1 MNQNDEFLTDPETE
15 PGQPNEWSDDGIEIA
30 SEHDFAQDIPKDE
43 RSWFG
48 RFIELLRRKKTDSQ
62 QFPTDDPLFSDPE
75 GMEHS
80 RKLIFRG
87 KRSKSDTFED
97 GSEVGLAYEP
107 DVYSKK
113 PGTWESDDNDLFT
126 IGTNA
131 HHSQFGNESDFD
143 AISQTSVNQEFL
155 DDDYAVLEKGLPV
168 KKIEEVFKAEIEN
181 GSVEIV
187 DDEYSVGS
195 SASFTTNSAAEL
207 YAEQEAEVDLN
218 SKDLE
223 DFQAGKI
230 NTRPNLSESFQ
241 NRLGDLAQILEN
253 PIPNYSDEASDSL
266 VLVDTDD
273 EGLQAT
279 FVETPRTNIFMLL
292 GSSLWR
298 LLRWLVGI
306 PKRSVTNTGT
316 SSDLNRSRLEPLLLA
331 MPAIF
336 IVSYVYRTQIY
347 YQTTDQL
354 RRVTEFSR
362 ISRRLMSEGE
372 WQGAYIA
379 IRQVCDAAP
388 TPKNRWNLAEIL
400 MQSDQLKYRELG
412 NELVKSLATPEN
424 GNLADA
430 HFFLARAI
438 WNSQNLNVENA
449 PRYIAEVQNHLRT
462 ALSSEPN
469 RFEILE
475 MLLDILISINETEE
489 VSRLVAPRL
498 ERWPLGHYYL
508 ARVAFLRNDRISQQ
522 ISASFMVNRYEGQP
536 NLIQESFKDRERYL
550 LCLALS
556 GQWEKAQPLLD
567 ELLKSQDG
575 KSSVTEWKNRFLT
588 IRAIQLL
595 DKDPD
600 EYEESLQEVIENIE
614 KYPNNK
620 DLWNVLTRFA
630 DRRTPDAEKY
640 YKIGIELIRKYESSL
655 DYNDLM
661 IWGNLSR
668 KRDHSEMARALLER
682 SVRLNPDNAIAANNL
697 ANLLYK
703 LEPKD
708 YKRALALMEQVVKA
722 EPENA
727 IFLET
732 RGQIYALVG
741 QDARA
746 IEDLN
751 KCISV
756 FPNIPEIHDTL
767 VKLYRNQG
775 MLDLAKSHENR
786 ANQIRQNL
794 ASPNSEKSRILKSP

>member
-1 MNQNDEFLTDPETE
+1 MNQNDEFPTDPETE

-80 RKLIFRG
+80 RTLIFRG

-113 PGTWESDDNDLFT
+113 TGSWESDDNDLFT

-143 AISQTSVNQEFL
+143 AISQTSVNQEFP

-195 SASFTTNSAAEL
+195 SGSFTTNSAAEL
-207 YAEQEAEVDLN
+207 YAEQKAEVDLN
-218 SKDLE
+218 SDTVE

-362 ISRRLMSEGE
+362 ISRRLMSEGD

-388 TPKNRWNLAEIL
+388 TPKNKWNLAEIL

-438 WNSQNLNVENA
+438 WNSQNLSVENA

-508 ARVAFLRNDRISQQ
+508 ARVAFLRSDRISQQ

-536 NLIQESFKDRERYL
+536 NLIQESYKDRERYL

-556 GQWEKAQPLLD
+556 GQWEKAQPLLE
-567 ELLKSQDG
+567 ELLRSQDG
-575 KSSVTEWKNRFLT
+575 KDSVTQWKNRFLT

-600 EYEESLQEVIENIE
+600 EYEESLREVIENIE
-614 KYPNNK
+614 KFPKNK